1 MSSFTRRLLYYGI
14 GFGIGLVFVFFF
26 FNNRGCSWLPEN
38 RVKQIVSQRIIFISE
53 RNLPVLKKL
62 GIKEN
67 EIGAYIKN
75 AEVYFSKSI
84 KNTNPKI
91 YHFEG
96 PTKTNDNFVCQIVL
110 YDDSFIC
117 ELIPN
122 QYSSKNAAPSNKGYG
137 KPVRFPKEGNF
148 FYSDSTRYTICKR
161 KALGI
166 IEDSTLMSYFRQ
178 SGRIDLLNSNLRN
191 KPKPEHRLIVKDEKG
206 IEIGFNATYYKEKA
220 KVIFFEYDGEDCD

>member
-38 RVKQIVSQRIIFISE
+38 RIKDIVSQRIIFISE
-53 RNLPVLKKL
+53 QNMPILNSL

-67 EIGAYIKN
+67 EIEAYIKN
-75 AEVYFSKSI
+75 AEVFFSKSI
-84 KNTNPKI
+84 KNTNPKV

-96 PTKTNDNFVCQIVL
+96 PTKTNENFVCQIVL

-117 ELIPN
+117 ELVPN
-122 QYSSKNAAPSNKGYG
+122 QYSSKNVVPSKKGKG
-137 KPVRFPKEGNF
+137 KPVRFPVERNF
-148 FYSDSTRYTICKR
+148 FYSDSSRYTICKR

-166 IEDSTLMSYFRQ
+166 IEDSTLMSYFRK
-178 SGRIDLLNSNLRN
+178 SGRIDLLNSDLSG
-191 KPKPEHRLIVKDEKG
+191 KPKPEHRLTFKDGEGK
-206 IEIGFNATYYKEKA
+206 EIGFKATFYKEKA
-220 KVIFFEYDGEDCD
+220 KVIFFEYEGEDCN